1 MFELDAPC
9 RSILSVRTWAAGV
22 AHPMEVVSFLCADG
36 EVDFCLDAYAHVSES
51 AAGLLQRTTTTST
64 LPLCV
69 ESEEGVDFKF
79 SIAPP
84 VMESTTANTTSRLL
98 ARLKKKNHPRN
109 FHCHGG

>member
-69 ESEEGVDFKF
+69 ESEEDVDFNRTTHDGIYYRYHF
-79 SIAPP
+79 LPFGPP
-84 VMESTTANTTSRLL
+84 QKR
-98 ARLKKKNHPRN
+98 KKKPSPHN

>member
-1 MFELDAPC
+1 MLPVA
-9 RSILSVRTWAAGV
+9 RSSACARGQRALLIQWRWGV
-22 AHPMEVVSFLCADG
+22 FLCADG

-51 AAGLLQRTTTTST
+51 AAGLLQRTTTTSS

-84 VMESTTANTTSRLL
+84 VMESTTDNTTSRLL
-98 ARLKKKNHPRN
+98 ARLKKKIIPATSTATE
-109 FHCHGG
+109 GSS